1 MWSGWTTWVRR
12 LALQRGFWLA
22 LLPAAALLM
31 LLLAPVARLAWEGF
45 FGGLGSAAGL
55 AIWQPWQDDYLR
67 WRLLWSLAQAAITCV
82 LALSLGLPLA
92 WVLARFEFAGRSLV
106 LRLLMLPFVVPSL
119 VAALGV
125 LALWGPQG
133 VISGAL
139 GINLQDTPWLLL
151 YGNLFFNLCL
161 VVRAGVDALGQVNAR
176 QVAAARS
183 LGATPWRAFWR
194 VEWPAIAPWLVSS
207 LCLVFLYC
215 FAGFGLALI
224 LGGQRYATVEVEIYT
239 LVAYELQLGQASVL
253 ALWML
258 LLTGGVALA
267 YAVLEKRLAAPLR
280 AAPISRQRPHGVAQ
294 WLALGLALVVLFGV
308 CALPIVAIFIKAA
321 GALWMGATGLFDAE
335 ILAALWNTLRFSVLA
350 LGVATVLGVLHA
362 LAAQASV
369 AWRAAAF
376 LPFVVSPVTVAFGLL
391 LLYPTWTASLPLLL
405 AAYAVLAYPFV
416 AKALSAGLD
425 SLPVHLGQ
433 AARTLGAS
441 PWRCFWRVTLPLLL
455 PALRRGMA
463 FAAATALGEFAVTLF
478 LSRPEWATLTTL
490 IYQRLGRPG
499 QANLDAAMVLACVL
513 MALALLAFLLIEWP
527 VQERSEARDH
537 RRVSGLPNHQPV
549 SQHA

>member
-294 WLALGLALVVLFGV
+294 WLALGLALVVLFWV